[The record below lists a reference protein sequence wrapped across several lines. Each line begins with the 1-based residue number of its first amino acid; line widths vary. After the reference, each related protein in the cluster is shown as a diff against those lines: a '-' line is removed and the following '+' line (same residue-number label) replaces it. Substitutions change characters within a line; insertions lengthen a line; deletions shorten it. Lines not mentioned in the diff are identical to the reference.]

1 MVKES
6 SLSLVW
12 LQLLL
17 WCRFYPWPGNFCI
30 GCMLIYHMAVQV
42 FWIIC
47 FMFTE
52 LTQVL
57 FITAVL
63 LEMQVEFTA

>member
-1 MVKES
+1 M
-6 SLSLVW
+6 LV
-12 LQLLL
+12 
-17 WCRFYPWPGNFCI
+17 
-30 GCMLIYHMAVQV
+30 YHKAMQV
-42 FWIIC
+42 FWIIR

-57 FITAVL
+57 FIAAVL